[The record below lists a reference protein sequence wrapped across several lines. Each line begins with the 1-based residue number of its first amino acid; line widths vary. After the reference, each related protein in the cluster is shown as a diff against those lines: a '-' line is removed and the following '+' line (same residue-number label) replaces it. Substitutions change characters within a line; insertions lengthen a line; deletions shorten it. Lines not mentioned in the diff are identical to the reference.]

1 MAATPIHVLLIL
13 RRKGEA
19 RALKYLRARDPWTVP
34 RPDVPTSNEPNNM
47 LDQILSTLQQ
57 QAGPELISKLGLNKD
72 QAEGSVN
79 AAASSIT
86 QVLGGADGFGLD
98 DVMNLFSADKNTAGA
113 DGILNNIGSVLQGK
127 LTGEVGLD
135 ALKAGGVK
143 DMLLPMITSLV
154 GKYIGGDNKN
164 LQSLIGSLAG
174 GQGGGVADLAKGML
188 GKLFS

>member
-1 MAATPIHVLLIL
+1 
-13 RRKGEA
+13 
-19 RALKYLRARDPWTVP
+19 
-34 RPDVPTSNEPNNM
+34 M

-57 QAGPELISKLGLNKD
+57 QAGPELISKLGLNKE

-98 DVMNLFSADKNTAGA
+98 DVMNLFSSDKNTAGA

-154 GKYIGGDNKN
+154 SKYIGGDNKN
-164 LQSLIGSLAG
+164 LQSLIGSFAG